1 MMPHLRCVK
10 LPLLM
15 AAVVVMLSACGG
27 EVPKLAQVIRP
38 TDADM
43 DCMDL
48 LHETGA
54 NELAIARLVER
65 DDQVHRRNVHFT
77 VIDGVMV
84 PPAMLTLDLRDQPNK
99 EMNVLRQR
107 NQRLIELADMKG
119 C

>member
-1 MMPHLRCVK
+1 MKPQMRHIMPTI
-10 LPLLM
+10 LLT
-15 AAVVVMLSACGG
+15 ALVAMLSACGG

-54 NELAIARLVER
+54 NDLAIARLVER

-77 VIDGVMV
+77 AIDGVMV